1 MRESFHNSF
10 CSINLFSKSE
20 FSLMTSLSS
29 KYKLLQMLVL
39 LGSFSFR
46 VEQEVGLNSNIPGL
60 LTPRQTDDSPSGLSR
75 GQYVSCERGNTRDEN
90 N

>member
-1 MRESFHNSF
+1 
-10 CSINLFSKSE
+10 
-20 FSLMTSLSS
+20 
-29 KYKLLQMLVL
+29 MLVL

-46 VEQEVGLNSNIPGL
+46 AEQEVGLNSNIPGL

-75 GQYVSCERGNTRDEN
+75 GQYVSCEGGNTRDEN

>member
-1 MRESFHNSF
+1 
-10 CSINLFSKSE
+10 
-20 FSLMTSLSS
+20 
-29 KYKLLQMLVL
+29 MLVL